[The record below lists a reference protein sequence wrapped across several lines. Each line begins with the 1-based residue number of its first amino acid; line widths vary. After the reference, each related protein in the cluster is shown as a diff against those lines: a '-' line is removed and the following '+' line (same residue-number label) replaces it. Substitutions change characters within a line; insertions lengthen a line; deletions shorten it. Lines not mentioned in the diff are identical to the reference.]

1 MTAKARVRKRAI
13 QKKGRGP
20 GAKRRRS
27 ARIPNLPVEDDEQMR
42 FEAES
47 ARSGRTRLRPR
58 EGLVG
63 AHGVRRQSRGA
74 ALERGQRAFGDEPIG
89 DGSRVAPTRQAEAR
103 ERERHRLQREQG
115 VVPAG
120 EEGNLRQRRGPAAT
134 RASLDAAARA
144 ADRKRPPRRRA
155 RRANIRG

>member
-13 QKKGRGP
+13 QKGGRGP
-20 GAKRRRS
+20 GAKRRRP
-27 ARIPNLPVEDDEQMR
+27 AQMRNLPVDDDEQMG

-63 AHGVRRQSRGA
+63 AHGDRRQSRSA
-74 ALERGQRAFGDEPIG
+74 ALERGQSAFGDEPIG
-89 DGSRVAPTRQAEAR
+89 AGSRVAPTRQAEAR
-103 ERERHRLQREQG
+103 ERERHRLQRQEG
-115 VVPAG
+115 VIPAG
-120 EEGNLRQRRGPAAT
+120 EDGNLRQRRGPRAT

-144 ADRKRPPRRRA
+144 ADQKRPPRRRA
-155 RRANIRG
+155 ARR